1 MFSWCSEYAFKKST
15 CSAVPAPKCGFSPG
29 DPPGHSSSSL
39 RGLSWR
45 IWSRALAAST
55 ETRPLESHACVAS
68 ACRPLFLVCPAHG
81 DDSSSCECVSSPR
94 LVLLLSVCVSQP
106 PPRVVAQSHRPAE
119 HICLTSSFSRSFT
132 LSDPPR
138 PRLPSPASSPAGAI
152 ARASGRPPDNPK
164 PS

>member
-1 MFSWCSEYAFKKST
+1 MRSKSPLVQLCLPPNVAF
-15 CSAVPAPKCGFSPG
+15 
-29 DPPGHSSSSL
+29 L
-39 RGLSWR
+39 R
-45 IWSRALAAST
+45 
-55 ETRPLESHACVAS
+55 ETRQDTPRRVYG
-68 ACRPLFLVCPAHG
+68 ACRGGSGPGLWPRRPRRAPWNRMPVLRVRVGRF
-81 DDSSSCECVSSPR
+81 SSCVPPMVMTRARLETSECVSSPR